1 MGFSLIAAAAI
12 LGFTLFMVAEIITSD
27 VLPTIEGI
35 NDSYGDMKERLND
48 QLQTD
53 INITVVSRSVNSVN
67 GTNYDYNISVQNTGS
82 VTLTTED
89 FMILING
96 TGHPFTCSH
105 KYLHPENTEYFRVVN
120 VTGTGTT
127 RVKVVTNNGIADYYA
142 SIS

>member
-12 LGFTLFMVAEIITSD
+12 LGFTLFMAAESITSN

-35 NDSYGDMKERLND
+35 NDSYGDLRDRIRD

-53 INITVVSRSVNSVN
+53 INITVVSRSDN

-82 VTLTTED
+82 VTLDTED

-96 TGHPFTCSH
+96 TGYPFTCSH
-105 KYLHPENTEYFRVVN
+105 RYLYPENTVYFRIVDVA
-120 VTGTGTT
+120 GAEAK
-127 RVKVVTNNGIADYYA
+127 RIKVISNNGIADYYA
-142 SIS
+142 YIS

>member
-12 LGFTLFMVAEIITSD
+12 LGFTLFMAAEIIISD

-53 INITVVSRSVNSVN
+53 INITVVSRLPN
-67 GTNYDYNISVQNTGS
+67 GTDYDYNISVQNTGS

-96 TGHPFTCSH
+96 TGYSFTCSH
-105 KYLHPENTEYFRVVN
+105 RYLHPENTEYFRVVN
-120 VTGTGTT
+120 VAGAGAK
-127 RVKVVTNNGIADYYA
+127 RVKVITNNGIADYYA

>member
-12 LGFTLFMVAEIITSD
+12 LGFTLFMAAEIITSE
-27 VLPTIEGI
+27 VLPAIEGI
-35 NDSYGDMKERLND
+35 NDSYGDMKERLHD

-53 INITVVSRSVNSVN
+53 INITVVSRSVN

-82 VTLTTED
+82 VTLNTED

-96 TGHPFTCSH
+96 TGYPFTCSH

-120 VTGTGTT
+120 MTGVGAK
-127 RVKVVTNNGIADYYA
+127 RVKVITNNGIADYYA